1 MDPKQISL
9 RLPRA
14 LFLALALLVAVTQ
27 TAFAQSAAI
36 NGQIEGTVN
45 DQSGAAVPNAKVSIL
60 SKDTGYAR
68 SMQTDANG
76 FYRFGTLPLGTYGVS
91 VEATGFGKVERNN
104 IAINAGSVATVNVSL
119 GVATLTN
126 TVEITSAAP
135 VVEPGRTD
143 IGSTLSAN
151 AVINLPLASRNTYNF
166 ILVQP
171 NVSGHPQNTFGVPR
185 KINANGFVDRLNYQL
200 DGSNNTQS
208 DRAGIRLLPIS
219 NTFIGEI
226 QQINNGFAP
235 EFGNTT
241 GTVFNAIT
249 KSGTNGFHGEGAYI
263 FRRKDLNARP
273 SLLRTPAP
281 KPSGFLDSE
290 YINLGGP
297 VKKDRLFFF
306 TAYEHVSHD
315 LSSVVTT
322 SAANIAALGLP
333 ANFGDPVPTV
343 ERPYFYLAK
352 VDYQISEKHRLS
364 MRYNYF
370 RNKQPFNGGGGQTLR
385 SATILFNDRAHAFGA
400 QLISTLT
407 DRALNEFRF
416 NLPYRDQGNVSF
428 EESGKGPTI
437 LVSNVATFGGP
448 NNAGFRFIEKTP
460 EFADNFTYSVGT
472 HSLKFGVSVRNIRD
486 DNTQATFAQYT
497 FPSVVA
503 YLEAVSGKSPKGYTT
518 FQQTFGE
525 PRLVYSS
532 LFTSFFA
539 QDSWKARSNLTLSYG
554 LRYDLYQ
561 IPEADSQ
568 SPYEP
573 SREFRV
579 DKNNFAPRLGIAW
592 SLGKDQKTVVRANG
606 GIFYD
611 QPQTDVYRRAIL
623 NNGNQRFFN
632 ATINPTVS
640 TQAPFA
646 PNYPN
651 LLPSFPSGFPQSIQG
666 VIGVSPDFRTMYSAN
681 FNLQI
686 SRELS
691 PNFGINALYLHTKG
705 TGIPVYRNINLIATA
720 SRLADGRPIFGAGRV
735 DTRFNNISIAESV
748 GNSNY
753 NGLNVTLNRRL
764 SKGYEWFVSY
774 TWSHALDDAP
784 EQNVLDSGALL
795 PQDTTNRRAEYG
807 NGLGDRRHVLTFA
820 GSLQPE
826 FTISNSALSYL
837 ANHNQL
843 SFILMARSGD
853 VFNIGSNRVL
863 NGDTN
868 VPAAQ
873 QRPLYIGRN
882 TVRGPSIAQ
891 LDMRYARSLYKRET
905 FKVDFLA
912 EFINLLNHTNITGL
926 NTTATVDTA
935 GVITAQPNLLPTAAL
950 DARQIQFGFR
960 ARF

>member
-1 MDPKQISL
+1 MDPKQFSRWI
-9 RLPRA
+9 PRA
-14 LFLALALLVAVTQ
+14 LFMALTLFVAATQ
-27 TAFAQSAAI
+27 TTFAQSAAI
-36 NGQIEGTVN
+36 NGQIEGTVL
-45 DQSGAAVPNAKVSIL
+45 DQSGAAVPNAKVTIL
-60 SKDTGYAR
+60 SKDTGYTR

-104 IAINAGSVATVNVSL
+104 IAINAGSVASINFSL

-219 NTFIGEI
+219 NSFIGEI
-226 QQINNGFAP
+226 QQINNGFSP

-273 SLLRTPAP
+273 SLLRAPAP

-290 YINLGGP
+290 YVNVGGP

-315 LSSVVTT
+315 LSTPVTV
-322 SAANIAALGLP
+322 SAANLTALGLP

-343 ERPYFYLAK
+343 ERPYFFLAK
-352 VDYQISEKHRLS
+352 VDFQISERHRLS
-364 MRYNYF
+364 ARYNYF

-416 NLPYRDQGNVSF
+416 SLPFRDQGNVSF
-428 EESGKGPTI
+428 EESGKGPNI
-437 LVSNVATFGGP
+437 VVSGVATFGGP

-460 EFADNFTYSVGT
+460 EFADNFTYNAGT
-472 HSLKFGVSVRNIRD
+472 HSLKFGVSLRNVRD
-486 DNTQATFAQYT
+486 DNTQATAATYT
-497 FPSVVA
+497 FPSVAA
-503 YLEAVSGKSPKGYTT
+503 YLAAVAGTNRKGYAT
-518 FQQTFGE
+518 FAQTLGNPTVE
-525 PRLVYSS
+525 YTS
-532 LFTSFFA
+532 LFTSLFA
-539 QDSWKARSNLTLSYG
+539 QDSWKARPNLTLSYG
-554 LRYDLYQ
+554 VRYDLYQ
-561 IPEADSQ
+561 IPEAASN

-573 SREFRV
+573 SRNFRV
-579 DKNNFAPRLGIAW
+579 DKNNFAPRVGIAW

-611 QPQTDVYRRAIL
+611 QPMTDVYRRAIL
-623 NNGNQRFFN
+623 SNGNPRFFSV
-632 ATINPTVS
+632 ATAPT
-640 TQAPFA
+640 TAFA
-646 PNYPN
+646 PNFPDVFTSVPTGFT
-651 LLPSFPSGFPQSIQG
+651 LPIQN
-666 VIGVSPDFRTMYSAN
+666 VIGVSPDFRTMYSSN

-691 PNFGINALYLHTKG
+691 PNFGLNALYLHTKG

-720 SRLADGRPIFGAGRV
+720 NRLADGRPIFGTGRV

-753 NGLNVTLNRRL
+753 NGLNLTLNRRF

-795 PQDTTNRRAEYG
+795 PQDTTNRRLEYG
-807 NGLGDRRHVLTFA
+807 NSLADRRHVLTFA

-826 FTISNSALSYL
+826 FTISNAALSYL
-837 ANHNQL
+837 ANNNQL

-891 LDMRYARSLYKRET
+891 LDMRYARSLYSRDA

-912 EFINLLNHTNITGL
+912 EFINLFNHTNITGV

>member
-1 MDPKQISL
+1 MHTQRNL
-9 RLPRA
+9 LWLARLA
-14 LFLALALLVAVTQ
+14 WLALALLLPASQ
-27 TAFAQSAAI
+27 SAFAQSAAI
-36 NGQIEGTVN
+36 NGQIEGSVT
-45 DQSGAAVPNAKVSIL
+45 DQSGAAVPSAKVTIL
-60 SKDTGYAR
+60 SKDTGYTR
-68 SMQTDANG
+68 SLQTDESG
-76 FYRFGTLPLGTYGVS
+76 FYRFGTLPLGTYMLT
-91 VEATGFGKVERNN
+91 VESSGFGKVERTN
-104 IAINAGSVATVNVSL
+104 IVINAGSTATINVAL
-119 GVATLTN
+119 GVAALAN
-126 TVEITSAAP
+126 TIEVTSAAP
-135 VVEPGRTD
+135 VIEPGRTD
-143 IGSTLSAN
+143 IGSTLSSN
-151 AVINLPLASRNTYNF
+151 AVINLPLASRNSYNF

-185 KINANGFVDRLNYQL
+185 KVNANGFTDRLNYQL

-219 NTFIGEI
+219 NTFIGEV

-249 KSGTNGFHGEGAYI
+249 KSGTNGYHGEGAYL
-263 FRRKDLNARP
+263 FRRKALNARP
-273 SLLRTPAP
+273 SLLRAPAP
-281 KPSGFLDSE
+281 KPEGFLDSE
-290 YINLGGP
+290 YVNVGGP
-297 VKKDRLFFF
+297 VKRDKLFFF
-306 TAYEHVSHD
+306 SAFEHVSHD
-315 LSSVVTT
+315 LSTPVTVST
-322 SAANIAALGLP
+322 ANLTALGLP

-352 VDYQISEKHRLS
+352 VDYQINENHRLS
-364 MRYNYF
+364 VRYNYF

-385 SATILFNDRAHAFGA
+385 SATILFNDRAHAVGA

-407 DRALNEFRF
+407 ERALNEFRF
-416 NLPYRDQGNVSF
+416 SLPYRDQGNVAF
-428 EESGKGPTI
+428 DESGKGPNI
-437 LVSNVATFGGP
+437 VVSGIATFGGP
-448 NNAGFRFIEKTP
+448 ANAGFRFIEKTP
-460 EFADNFTYSVGT
+460 EFADNFTYNVGT
-472 HSLKFGVSVRNIRD
+472 HSYKFGISLRNVRDN
-486 DNTQATFAQYT
+486 NTQATAATYT
-497 FPSVVA
+497 FPTVAA
-503 YLEAVSGKSPKGYTT
+503 YLAAVAGTNRKGYAT
-518 FQQTFGE
+518 FTQTLGN
-525 PRLVYSS
+525 PTLVYSS
-532 LFTSFFA
+532 VFTSLFA
-539 QDSWKARSNLTLSYG
+539 QDSWKVRPSLTLSYG
-554 LRYDLYQ
+554 VRYDLYQ
-561 IPEADSQ
+561 IPEAASN

-573 SREFRV
+573 SRNFRV
-579 DKNNFAPRLGIAW
+579 DKNNFAPRVGIAW

-623 NNGNQRFFN
+623 SNGNPSFFSV
-632 ATINPTVS
+632 ATAPT
-640 TQAPFA
+640 TAFA
-646 PNYPN
+646 PSYPDVFTSVPTGFS
-651 LLPSFPSGFPQSIQG
+651 LPIQN

-686 SRELS
+686 SRELT
-691 PNFGINALYLHTKG
+691 PNFGISALYLHTKG
-705 TGIPVYRNINLIATA
+705 TGIPVYRNINLVATA
-720 SRLADGRPIFGAGRV
+720 NRLADGRPIFGTGRV

-753 NGLNVTLNRRL
+753 NGLNLTLTRRL
-764 SKGYEWFVSY
+764 AKGYEWFASY

-795 PQDTTNRRAEYG
+795 PQDTTNRRLEYG
-807 NGLGDRRHVLTFA
+807 NGLSDRRHVLTFA

-826 FTISNSALSYL
+826 FNIGNAALSYL

-853 VFNIGSNRVL
+853 VFNMGSNRVL

-882 TVRGPSIAQ
+882 TLRGPSIAQ
-891 LDMRYARSLYKRET
+891 LDMRYARSLYKREA

-935 GVITAQPNLLPTAAL
+935 GVITAQPTLLPTAAL